1 MLTRRFADHLN
12 RSLVVVLGI
21 VIEKTDVAYLWSFPC
36 VVVKNTFQVTCGNLE
51 TEVDLFCR
59 EPAAARRQKISMISQ
74 FTLPIDQISIPVL
87 GGFAVPLADVGCLKK
102 CAAMV
107 KVGFS
112 RFQMPIGELA
122 RVYHR

>member
-1 MLTRRFADHLN
+1 M
-12 RSLVVVLGI
+12 I
-21 VIEKTDVAYLWSFPC
+21 
-36 VVVKNTFQVTCGNLE
+36 
-51 TEVDLFCR
+51 LFCR

-74 FTLPIDQISIPVL
+74 FALPIDQISIPVL
-87 GGFAVPLADVGCLKK
+87 GGFAVPLVDVECLKK

-122 RVYHR
+122 QIVGKTSGKFV